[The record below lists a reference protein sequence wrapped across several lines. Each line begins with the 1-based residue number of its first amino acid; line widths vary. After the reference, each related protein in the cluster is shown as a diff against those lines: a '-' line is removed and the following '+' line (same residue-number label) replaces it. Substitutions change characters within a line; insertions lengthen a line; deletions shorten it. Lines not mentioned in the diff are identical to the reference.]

1 MGRSESFL
9 FPSLRS
15 FRRKREK
22 NKDSLDPQNGLFA
35 TQQKTSQK
43 RKREEKKA
51 KATFPPQST
60 LREEKRKEK
69 NEKERGEFE
78 NKNEKN
84 Q

>member
-43 RKREEKKA
+43 RKREEKKKQKRPSPL
-51 KATFPPQST
+51 KA
-60 LREEKRKEK
+60 LCEKKKKEK

>member
-1 MGRSESFL
+1 VKAFSFPL
-9 FPSLRS
+9 FAP
-15 FRRKREK
+15 FEGREK
-22 NKDSLDPQNGLFA
+22 KTKILLTHKMVFSQRNKKLV
-35 TQQKTSQK
+35 
-43 RKREEKKA
+43 RKEKEKKKKA